1 MASDQLDAL
10 LTDLRARLEA
20 LYGERLEQLI
30 LYGSHARGDAAEE
43 SDVDVLTVLSGD
55 VRQAE
60 EIFRTS
66 QLAFAVGMKHDVLV
80 SVYAASAQAFREK
93 SYGFSRNVRA
103 EGIPV

>member
-1 MASDQLDAL
+1 MNTEHLQPL
-10 LTDLRARLEA
+10 LNDLRDGLET
-20 LYGERLEQLI
+20 LYGQRLEQMI
-30 LYGSHARGDAAEE
+30 LYGSHARGDATEE

-93 SYGFSRNVRA
+93 PYGFLRNVCA